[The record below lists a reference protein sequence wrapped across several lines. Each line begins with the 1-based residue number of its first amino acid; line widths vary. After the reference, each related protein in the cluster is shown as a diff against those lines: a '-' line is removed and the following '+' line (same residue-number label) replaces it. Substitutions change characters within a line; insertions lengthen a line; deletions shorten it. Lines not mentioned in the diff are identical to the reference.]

1 MNVIGMLSP
10 SITNLIR
17 MDHGHVL
24 ATFHQ
29 FHAGTHERKKRALVE
44 SACLALELHTQLEE
58 EIFYP
63 ALRELAND
71 TVIVEK
77 SFPEHAQ
84 MRQLITRLRTMP
96 PGDLSYDD
104 SFLELMRDVMH
115 HVADEET
122 TLLPAAERLL
132 PERLGELGAEFT
144 RRRLQLMTSHAGD
157 IVSQTARSFPES
169 AMVMAAGAV
178 SAGAYLFGRTAPRSG
193 GPMGWSG
200 RR

>member
-1 MNVIGMLSP
+1 MLSP

-29 FHAGTHERKKRALVE
+29 FRAGTSEGKKQALVE
-44 SACLALELHTQLEE
+44 SACLALEIHAQLEE

-63 ALRELAND
+63 ALRELAQD

-77 SFPEHAQ
+77 SFPEHAE
-84 MRQLITRLRTMP
+84 MRRLITQLRAMP
-96 PGDLSYDD
+96 PADISYDD
-104 SFLELMRDVMH
+104 TFMELMRDVMH

-132 PERLGELGAEFT
+132 GDRLGELGAEMT
-144 RRRLQLMTSHAGD
+144 RRRVQLMASRVGELA
-157 IVSQTARSFPES
+157 SNTARSFPES
-169 AMVMAAGAV
+169 AMVMVSGAV
-178 SAGAYLFGRTAPRSG
+178 AAPAYLLGRSTPKW
-193 GPMGWSG
+193 GPWQ
-200 RR
+200 R